1 MKKLSLANP
10 DLTYPERKDL
20 MEQFLPEE
28 IRSESQIAQYF
39 ENGERAIADFL
50 QQVRDRYCS
59 NQIYQWA

>member
-1 MKKLSLANP
+1 MKKLTLANP
-10 DLTYPERKDL
+10 DLTYPQRREL
-20 MEQFLPEE
+20 IEQFVPQH
-28 IRSESQIAQYF
+28 IRTEAEIAQFF